1 MCLFVIVRVHHILNN
16 KRCIFYIVSA
26 IYREREREK
35 DTHAH
40 SHCSAEPLF
49 ADHVISSKSEV
60 AKQKVKV
67 KSCEHLSVSGV
78 FFLCVYVFFFS
89 YDSFSF
95 FFCLSACACVR
106 GARASAKAVTCR

>member
-1 MCLFVIVRVHHILNN
+1 MCLFVIVRVHHILNS
-16 KRCIFYIVSA
+16 KRCIIYIVSA
-26 IYREREREK
+26 IYTERGK

-78 FFLCVYVFFFS
+78 FFFVCVCFFF
-89 YDSFSF
+89 
-95 FFCLSACACVR
+95 LV
-106 GARASAKAVTCR
+106 

>member
-78 FFLCVYVFFFS
+78 FFFCVCVCFFF
-89 YDSFSF
+89 
-95 FFCLSACACVR
+95 LV
-106 GARASAKAVTCR
+106 